1 MLPGL
6 VGGLA
11 FGGLLIY
18 VGFRYLRG
26 DWSAASIEDR
36 PEDTAY
42 DEEDDGWDDDD
53 PDRP

>member
-11 FGGLLIY
+11 FAALLAY
-18 VGFRYLRG
+18 AGYRFLRG
-26 DWSAASIEDR
+26 DWAAQTLEDQ
-36 PEDTAY
+36 PEDFA
-42 DEEDDGWDDDD
+42 EEDSGDWDDDD